1 MSDEPGIVALEADE
15 ARDLERVFGDV
26 NIAPLGRNYFNRYRE
41 IRQAIAGMVE
51 AADGGDVSV
60 ELLRE
65 HLDEEDFGFLDS
77 IVRNLDTV
85 AERGMKREG
94 SVEPYTSARADAD
107 RLEPFLELLRP
118 HLEA

>member
-1 MSDEPGIVALEADE
+1 MSDEPAIVALEADE
-15 ARDLERVFGDV
+15 ARDLVRVFREV
-26 NIAPLGRNYFNRYRE
+26 SIAPLGRNYFKPYRE
-41 IRQAIAGMVE
+41 IREAITEMVE
-51 AADGGDVSV
+51 AADGGDVSA

-65 HLDEEDFGFLDS
+65 HLDEEDFELIDS

-94 SVEPYTSARADAD
+94 RVEPYTSARADAD

-118 HLEA
+118 HLEG

>member
-1 MSDEPGIVALEADE
+1 MSREPAIVALEPDE
-15 ARDLERVFGDV
+15 ARDLERAFDDV
-26 NIAPLGRNYFNRYRE
+26 SIAPLGRNYFGPYRE
-41 IRQAIAGMVE
+41 IRDAIGDMVAE
-51 AADGGDVSV
+51 AEDDDVSV

-65 HLDEEDFGFLDS
+65 HLDGDDFEFIDS

-94 SVEPYTSARADAD
+94 KVEPYTSARADAD

-118 HLEA
+118 HLGG